1 MSYIY
6 ALYFIEQN
14 AVKIGKANNLIDRLS
29 TLVSTWGNIDP
40 NRAYAFEIDEKLVI
54 GKEIQL
60 HNKYKHLQKTMPKAD
75 GSTEFFE
82 PTILNLLSED
92 FTPIS
97 KTLVINKV
105 NQTYKQTPKTYTTL
119 TLNFSPEEKK
129 QIFTMY
135 KSNTNIKNALLD
147 NIQVQLTSDDLT
159 SLQSYENNKQII
171 ELKRENIELKRQLEI
186 LRENNCQK
194 KRKLDYQKLRTKW
207 ALKETK
213 YYKDKLHNIK
223 SKTFNEDNDNMI
235 KQNLKQTIDTLR
247 SELKD
252 IKYQKEHYQ
261 NSMTFSNKHLRTARR
276 IMNKT
281 STLLS
286 KTKNNK
292 PSKQLVSEIEEFLKD
307 IELI

>member
-40 NRAYAFEIDEKLVI
+40 KQAYAFEIDEKLVI

-82 PTILNLLSED
+82 PTVLNLLSED

-147 NIQVQLTSDDLT
+147 NIQVQLTNDDLT
-159 SLQSYENNKQII
+159 SLQSYEINKQII
-171 ELKRENIELKRQLEI
+171 ELERENIELKRQLEI
-186 LRENNCQK
+186 LKENNCQK

-207 ALKETK
+207 ALKECR
-213 YYKDKLHNIK
+213 YYQEKLHSVQN
-223 SKTFNEDNDNMI
+223 KTDNTNEVVE
-235 KQNLKQTIDTLR
+235 KNLRQTIETL
-247 SELKD
+247 SNQLKD
-252 IKYQKEHYQ
+252 LKYQKEHYQ
-261 NSMTFSNKHLRTARR
+261 NSMTFSNKYLRTARR